1 MNISLTIELQNM
13 VHDKVASGRYTSA
26 SEVVR
31 EALRLMED
39 RDQLLALQKQEIR
52 SKISAGMQ
60 SLRAGRSSDGN
71 AYFDRVD
78 AQLDDSEPREGK

>member
-52 SKISAGMQ
+52 SKISAGME
-60 SLRAGRSSDGN
+60 SLRAGRSKDGN

-78 AQLDDSEPREGK
+78 AQLEDSDPREGK

>member
-39 RDQLLALQKQEIR
+39 RDQFLALQKHEIR
-52 SKISAGMQ
+52 SKISAGMG

-78 AQLDDSEPREGK
+78 AQLDDSDPREGK

>member
-1 MNISLTIELQNM
+1 MNISLTTELQNM

-39 RDQLLALQKQEIR
+39 RDQMLALQRQDIR
-52 SKISAGMQ
+52 SKIDAGME
-60 SLRAGRSSDGN
+60 SLRVGRSSDGED
-71 AYFDRVD
+71 YFNRAEALINKSD
-78 AQLDDSEPREGK
+78 EREGM

>member
-52 SKISAGMQ
+52 SKISAGMA

-78 AQLDDSEPREGK
+78 AQLDDSDPREGK

>member
-52 SKISAGMQ
+52 SKISAGME
-60 SLRAGRSSDGN
+60 SLRAGRSLDGN

-78 AQLDDSEPREGK
+78 AQLDDSDSREGK

>member
-52 SKISAGMQ
+52 SKISAGME
-60 SLRAGRSSDGN
+60 SLRAGGC
-71 AYFDRVD
+71 
-78 AQLDDSEPREGK
+78 